1 MSDVQYTIQDMIN
14 AAKDQSPS
22 NFQAAFNDI
31 MINQISTAL
40 DAKKAEIAQNYFDV
54 NGDQET
60 TETEDSTDEDIEA
73 SVDNEDQS

>member
-1 MSDVQYTIQDMIN
+1 MSDAQYTIRDMIN
-14 AAKDQSPS
+14 AAKDESPS

-40 DAKKAEIAQNYFDV
+40 DAKKAEIAHNYFSV

-73 SVDNEDQS
+73 SVDDEDQS